1 MVCGGLDFRVCPITT
16 LQIVK
21 MSGTDDNYMKL
32 EKAIG
37 KFECGMNTAFDNTD
51 MAQTSTVLIILVN
64 DHSLVR
70 ILYVCLQ
77 KDANNAMMAQSSTV
91 LIILVNGC
99 SLVRI

>member
-32 EKAIG
+32 AKAIG

-51 MAQTSTVLIILVN
+51 MAFQGSKLSVKLQESDGLVSTENLG
-64 DHSLVR
+64 VR
-70 ILYVCLQ
+70 P
-77 KDANNAMMAQSSTV
+77 
-91 LIILVNGC
+91 
-99 SLVRI
+99 